1 MSEATGWYPIG
12 KAESGGESKQL
23 ITDQFEQD
31 YDEYKLIRP
40 TMDPL
45 TCVQVVKKSNIIPQ
59 CIEAYKTN
67 VTGYG
72 YALEYLPG
80 QSDDTAKDEWDIA
93 DRFMQTANMEESIEQ
108 LLSQLVED
116 LEHCGNAYIEVA
128 RGGGLPAIYRIP
140 PEYMRCTAPLDL
152 VEMKYRRLVQG
163 KVEEFTQAKWVRR
176 YAQKRGT
183 SIMWFREFGAPG
195 EENEVIH
202 LQLGNGTYGEPRW
215 SGNSPGVVGSRKAEE
230 LNLDYFD
237 NGRML
242 AMILTVMNGELA
254 PQSIEALKGAKGK
267 KSQGGI
273 LYLEVQGY
281 DKGILGDEKE
291 KTSIKLDKLNDLLQQ
306 DALFLEYNREKRKE
320 TRSAFRVP
328 PILTGESD
336 DYNRATS
343 DNARRIAE
351 EQVFQPYRNWIM
363 DEIFN
368 KRLLPS
374 IGVYRVKVILRS
386 PKISDPD
393 ERKAMLDYLA
403 DRGIL
408 VVRDLIPIAEEVLGT
423 VIDEKRYQEGYLET
437 PISQLAPAVDPFGF
451 PTTEKDPE
459 ETMAIVAKR
468 LLRETRER
476 QHV

>member
-1 MSEATGWYPIG
+1 MSNATGWYPIG
-12 KAESGGESKQL
+12 KAEIGGESQQI

-40 TMDPL
+40 SLDPL
-45 TCVQVVKKSNIIPQ
+45 ACVQVVKQSNIIPQ
-59 CIEAYKTN
+59 CVEAYKTN

-80 QSDDTAKDEWDIA
+80 QSDDTAKAEWDVA
-93 DRFMQTANMEESIEQ
+93 DRFMQTANLEESVEQ

-140 PEYMRCTAPLDL
+140 PEYMRCTAPLEK
-152 VEMKYRRLVQG
+152 VEMKYLRLVQG
-163 KVEEFTQAKWVRR
+163 KVEEFTQSKWVRR

-183 SIMWFREFGAPG
+183 SITWFREFGAPG
-195 EENEVIH
+195 EGNEVIH

-281 DKGILGDEKE
+281 DKGLTGDEKE

-351 EQVFQPYRNWIM
+351 EQVFQPYRKWLM

-374 IGVYRVKVILRS
+374 IGVYRVKAILRS

-403 DRGIL
+403 DRGL
-408 VVRDLIPIAEEVLGT
+408 LFVRDLIPIAEEVLGT
-423 VIDEKRYQEGYLET
+423 VIDESRYSDGYLDT
-437 PISQLAPAVDPFGF
+437 PIAQLTPAADPFGV
-451 PTTEKDPE
+451 PEHDADPE
-459 ETMAIVAKR
+459 EKLATVAKR
-468 LLRETRER
+468 LLRETRDR
-476 QHV
+476 QYV